1 MVTISFGSLFHSV
14 IVLGKKE
21 NLKISLCPFGTIN
34 LKLWLPSVLL
44 SLFGIKQ
51 SSHFPSRKPQHFFIL
66 FQLPKKKKKTCLPR
80 SKLSPVECYFCYSCY
95 FFRQQFSY
103 FFFAKGV
110 KCPTTFSS
118 YAKISELSSL
128 LLSLFLSISE
138 QLALIV
144 LISANVFQ
152 IWSTILKGM
161 NNQLGRYKPP

>member
-14 IVLGKKE
+14 IVLGKEE

-34 LKLWLPSVLL
+34 LKQWLRSVLFL
-44 SLFGIKQ
+44 SLEP
-51 SSHFPSRKPQHFFIL
+51 SSPPISHRVNHRTSSFYFKL
-66 FQLPKKKKKTCLPR
+66 KKKQKQGRLAPI
-80 SKLSPVECYFCYSCY
+80 YFCYSCY
-95 FFRQQFSY
+95 FFRQQLSY

-118 YAKISELSSL
+118 YAKITELSRL

-138 QLALIV
+138 QLASIV

-152 IWSTILKGM
+152 IRSTIMNGM

>member
-34 LKLWLPSVLL
+34 LKLWLPSVLF

-51 SSHFPSRKPQHFFIL
+51 SSHFPSSKPQHIFIL
-66 FQLPKKKKKTCLPR
+66 FQLQKKKTCLPR
-80 SKLSPVECYFCYSCY
+80 SNLSPVECYFCYSCY
-95 FFRQQFSY
+95 FFRQQLSY

-118 YAKISELSSL
+118 YAKITELSRL

-138 QLALIV
+138 QLASIV

-152 IWSTILKGM
+152 IRSTIMNGM

>member
-34 LKLWLPSVLL
+34 LKQWLPSVLFL
-44 SLFGIKQ
+44 SLEP
-51 SSHFPSRKPQHFFIL
+51 SSPPISHRVNHSTSL
-66 FQLPKKKKKTCLPR
+66 FYFNFQKKKTCLPR
-80 SKLSPVECYFCYSCY
+80 SKLSSVECYFCYSCY

-118 YAKISELSSL
+118 YAKISELSRL
-128 LLSLFLSISE
+128 LLSLFCRYQNSWR
-138 QLALIV
+138 QL
-144 LISANVFQ
+144 
-152 IWSTILKGM
+152 
-161 NNQLGRYKPP
+161 Y

>member
-21 NLKISLCPFGTIN
+21 NLKISLCPFGT
-34 LKLWLPSVLL
+34 
-44 SLFGIKQ
+44 KQ
-51 SSHFPSRKPQHFFIL
+51 SSHFPSSKPQHIFIL
-66 FQLPKKKKKTCLPR
+66 FQLKKKTKQSRLAPI
-80 SKLSPVECYFCYSCY
+80 YFCYSCY
-95 FFRQQFSY
+95 FCRQQLSY

-118 YAKISELSSL
+118 YAKISELSRL

-138 QLALIV
+138 QLASIV

-152 IWSTILKGM
+152 IRSTIMNGM

>member
-34 LKLWLPSVLL
+34 LKQWLRSVLFL
-44 SLFGIKQ
+44 SLEP
-51 SSHFPSRKPQHFFIL
+51 SSPPISHRANHSTSSFYFNF
-66 FQLPKKKKKTCLPR
+66 KKKKKQSRLA
-80 SKLSPVECYFCYSCY
+80 SIYFCYSCY
-95 FFRQQFSY
+95 FFRQQLSY

-118 YAKISELSSL
+118 YAKITELSRL

-138 QLALIV
+138 QLASIV

-152 IWSTILKGM
+152 IRSTIMNGM
-161 NNQLGRYKPP
+161 NNQLGRYNPP

>member
-34 LKLWLPSVLL
+34 LKQWLRSVLFL
-44 SLFGIKQ
+44 SLEP
-51 SSHFPSRKPQHFFIL
+51 SSPPISHRVNHSTSSFYFNF
-66 FQLPKKKKKTCLPR
+66 KKKKKTRLTPI
-80 SKLSPVECYFCYSCY
+80 YFCYSCY
-95 FFRQQFSY
+95 FFRQQLSY

-118 YAKISELSSL
+118 YAKITELSHL

-138 QLALIV
+138 QLASIV

-152 IWSTILKGM
+152 IRSTIMNGM
-161 NNQLGRYKPP
+161 NNKLGRYKPP

>member
-1 MVTISFGSLFHSV
+1 MVTISFRSLFHSV

-34 LKLWLPSVLL
+34 LKQWLPSVLFL
-44 SLFGIKQ
+44 SLEPSSPPISHRANHSTSSFYFNFKKKNKTKQ
-51 SSHFPSRKPQHFFIL
+51 SRLAPI
-66 FQLPKKKKKTCLPR
+66 
-80 SKLSPVECYFCYSCY
+80 YFCYSCY
-95 FFRQQFSY
+95 FFRQQLSY

-118 YAKISELSSL
+118 YAKITELSRL

-138 QLALIV
+138 QLASIV

-152 IWSTILKGM
+152 IRSTIMNGM